1 MAMIVRRTAKLNQC
15 DNIVSTSSFGL
26 PAALMALSDIP
37 LDSSILAVILRLS
50 RAARNEI
57 GPQPLPFAAKSSGL
71 SASRACNLLLR
82 VHRGMPR
89 TAVVAKAT
97 TFAAGRIE
105 CGINLDIP
113 TEAVVTVNPLIGAP
127 RRRSAH
133 LNFND
138 RRNSMM
144 HSAIDIHALTRMLA
158 HSNQILPPQ

>member
-1 MAMIVRRTAKLNQC
+1 
-15 DNIVSTSSFGL
+15 
-26 PAALMALSDIP
+26 
-37 LDSSILAVILRLS
+37 
-50 RAARNEI
+50 
-57 GPQPLPFAAKSSGL
+57 
-71 SASRACNLLLR
+71 
-82 VHRGMPR
+82 MPR

-144 HSAIDIHALTRMLA
+144 HSAIDIHALTTMLA
-158 HSNQILPPQ
+158 HSNQILPLQ

>member
-1 MAMIVRRTAKLNQC
+1 M
-15 DNIVSTSSFGL
+15 
-26 PAALMALSDIP
+26 
-37 LDSSILAVILRLS
+37 ILRLS

-71 SASRACNLLLR
+71 SASRACNLLLC
-82 VHRGMPR
+82 VHRGIPR
-89 TAVVAKAT
+89 TAVVVKAT
-97 TFAAGRIE
+97 TLAAGRIE

-138 RRNSMM
+138 RRNSMIFRYR
-144 HSAIDIHALTRMLA
+144 HPCLDNDVSSFQPPPVRINSLVASISIPSQPLFFCKTLSAESGIE
-158 HSNQILPPQ
+158 

>member
-1 MAMIVRRTAKLNQC
+1 M
-15 DNIVSTSSFGL
+15 
-26 PAALMALSDIP
+26 
-37 LDSSILAVILRLS
+37 ILRLS

-57 GPQPLPFAAKSSGL
+57 GPQPLPFAVKPSGL

-144 HSAIDIHALTRMLA
+144 HSAIDIHALTTMLA
-158 HSNQILPPQ
+158 HSNQILPLQ

>member
-57 GPQPLPFAAKSSGL
+57 GPQPLPFAVKPSGL

-97 TFAAGRIE
+97 TFA
-105 CGINLDIP
+105 
-113 TEAVVTVNPLIGAP
+113 
-127 RRRSAH
+127 
-133 LNFND
+133 
-138 RRNSMM
+138 
-144 HSAIDIHALTRMLA
+144 
-158 HSNQILPPQ
+158 

>member
-1 MAMIVRRTAKLNQC
+1 
-15 DNIVSTSSFGL
+15 
-26 PAALMALSDIP
+26 
-37 LDSSILAVILRLS
+37 VILRLS

-71 SASRACNLLLR
+71 SASPACNLLLR
-82 VHRGMPR
+82 AHRGIPR

-97 TFAAGRIE
+97 TLAAGRIE

-127 RRRSAH
+127 RRRSVH

-144 HSAIDIHALTRMLA
+144 HSAIDIHALTTMLA
-158 HSNQILPPQ
+158 HSNQILPFNNYHQPVRINSLVSVHSIPSQPLFSCKTLLAESGIE